1 MSIHFLRRRIALLAA
16 GLLLSVTAA
25 ADPSGAPV
33 VRFLLSFDDG
43 PSAVPAVNPTGAIL
57 DRLAE
62 NSLQPGIKAV
72 FFVQT
77 RNQGGGGT
85 DIGRA
90 LMERMHGEGHVL
102 ALHSGTTRGHI
113 NHTRMP
119 RDELAASLAAGAA
132 DLRRVTGRAPRYI
145 RPPYWAYN
153 LDTLERYRVQG
164 LSMLLD
170 DVAFGDG
177 KIHGYSSNR
186 RIAALVR
193 AELTRVAAAI
203 RAGLVP
209 ALDGVYPVVVT
220 LHDTNPATARDLER
234 YLAYLVNEPAAV
246 GLAVAER
253 PFYDATD
260 TIDEVLALRAVHEPH
275 TRTSLAPAR
284 HAYQ

>member
-1 MSIHFLRRRIALLAA
+1 
-16 GLLLSVTAA
+16 
-25 ADPSGAPV
+25 
-33 VRFLLSFDDG
+33 
-43 PSAVPAVNPTGAIL
+43 
-57 DRLAE
+57 
-62 NSLQPGIKAV
+62 
-72 FFVQT
+72 
-77 RNQGGGGT
+77 
-85 DIGRA
+85 
-90 LMERMHGEGHVL
+90 
-102 ALHSGTTRGHI
+102 
-113 NHTRMP
+113 
-119 RDELAASLAAGAA
+119 
-132 DLRRVTGRAPRYI
+132 
-145 RPPYWAYN
+145 
-153 LDTLERYRVQG
+153 
-164 LSMLLD
+164 MLLD

-234 YLAYLVNEPAAV
+234 YLAYLVSEPAAV

-260 TIDEVLALRAVHEPH
+260 TVDEVLALRAVHEPH